1 MKISQRHIME
11 GVHPRVLTDGI
22 ELAKVECLKFLESFK
37 VPVDASDKVK
47 LLNVARTSVSTKLT
61 PELAN
66 LLVDICVDAVLC
78 IKKDS

>member
-1 MKISQRHIME
+1 M
-11 GVHPRVLTDGI
+11 
-22 ELAKVECLKFLESFK
+22 ESFK

-78 IKKDS
+78 IKKDR